1 MPFLVAEVAGVD
13 RCYWLKNGSL
23 FFSTLHYSIRTLF
36 TLVYKQSL
44 RMSDVIPNDAP
55 GSRNQL
61 VVPPSEQDHR
71 QGSLNARVVLVEY
84 GDYQCPQCGE
94 LYTSIKAIQR
104 QLEATLYG
112 RDSLCFV
119 FRHFPQ
125 PQIHP
130 QAQKAALAT
139 EAAGAQGQFWQ
150 MYEILLEHQQ
160 ELGNG
165 YLAEYADRLGL
176 NVPQFLRD
184 IARRTY
190 LDRINQDIE
199 SGIRSG
205 AIHAPALFI
214 NGTRYRNALKIEP
227 LLAAI
232 VESGN
237 FS

>member
-1 MPFLVAEVAGVD
+1 
-13 RCYWLKNGSL
+13 
-23 FFSTLHYSIRTLF
+23 
-36 TLVYKQSL
+36 
-44 RMSDVIPNDAP
+44 MSDVIPNNAP
-55 GSRNQL
+55 DSCNQL

-94 LYTSIKAIQR
+94 LYISIKAIQR
-104 QLEATLYG
+104 QLEATLFG
-112 RDSLCFV
+112 RDFLCFI

-125 PQIHP
+125 PHIYP
-130 QAQKAALAT
+130 QAQKAAAAT

-184 IARRTY
+184 IARGTY

-205 AIHAPALFI
+205 VTDAPALFI
-214 NGTRYRNALKIEP
+214 NNIRYTGRWTITELMT
-227 LLAAI
+227 AI
-232 VESGN
+232 VAASH
-237 FS
+237 

>member
-1 MPFLVAEVAGVD
+1 
-13 RCYWLKNGSL
+13 
-23 FFSTLHYSIRTLF
+23 
-36 TLVYKQSL
+36 
-44 RMSDVIPNDAP
+44 MSDVIPDDAP
-55 GSRNQL
+55 SEHNQL

-104 QLEATLYG
+104 QLETTLFG

-125 PQIHP
+125 PHIHP
-130 QAQKAALAT
+130 QAQKAAAAT

-184 IARRTY
+184 IARGTY

-205 AIHAPALFI
+205 VTHAPALFI
-214 NGTRYRNALKIEP
+214 NNLRYTGGWTITELTT
-227 LLAAI
+227 AI
-232 VESGN
+232 VAASH
-237 FS
+237 

>member
-1 MPFLVAEVAGVD
+1 
-13 RCYWLKNGSL
+13 
-23 FFSTLHYSIRTLF
+23 
-36 TLVYKQSL
+36 
-44 RMSDVIPNDAP
+44 
-55 GSRNQL
+55 
-61 VVPPSEQDHR
+61 
-71 QGSLNARVVLVEY
+71 VLVEY

-104 QLEATLYG
+104 QLEATLFG

-130 QAQKAALAT
+130 QAQKAAVAT

-184 IARRTY
+184 ITRGTY

-199 SGIRSG
+199 SGIRSRVT
-205 AIHAPALFI
+205 HAPALFI
-214 NGTRYRNALKIEP
+214 NGTRYRNALEIEP

>member
-1 MPFLVAEVAGVD
+1 
-13 RCYWLKNGSL
+13 
-23 FFSTLHYSIRTLF
+23 
-36 TLVYKQSL
+36 
-44 RMSDVIPNDAP
+44 MSDVIPDDAP
-55 GSRNQL
+55 SNHNQL

-104 QLEATLYG
+104 QLEDDPIW

-125 PQIHP
+125 PHIHP
-130 QAQKAALAT
+130 QAQKAAAAT

-184 IARRTY
+184 IARGTY

-205 AIHAPALFI
+205 VTHAPALFI
-214 NGTRYRNALKIEP
+214 NNLRYTGGWTITELTT
-227 LLAAI
+227 AI
-232 VESGN
+232 VAASH
-237 FS
+237 

>member
-1 MPFLVAEVAGVD
+1 
-13 RCYWLKNGSL
+13 
-23 FFSTLHYSIRTLF
+23 
-36 TLVYKQSL
+36 
-44 RMSDVIPNDAP
+44 MSDVIPGDTPSNH
-55 GSRNQL
+55 NQL

-94 LYTSIKAIQR
+94 LYISIKAIQR
-104 QLEATLYG
+104 QLEATLFG
-112 RDSLCFV
+112 RGFLCFV

-125 PQIHP
+125 PHIHP
-130 QAQKAALAT
+130 QAQKAAAAT

-184 IARRTY
+184 IARGTY
-190 LDRINQDIE
+190 LDRINRDIE

-205 AIHAPALFI
+205 VTDAPALFI
-214 NGTRYRNALKIEP
+214 NNIRYTGRWRVTELM
-227 LLAAI
+227 AAI
-232 VESGN
+232 VATSH
-237 FS
+237 

>member
-1 MPFLVAEVAGVD
+1 
-13 RCYWLKNGSL
+13 
-23 FFSTLHYSIRTLF
+23 
-36 TLVYKQSL
+36 
-44 RMSDVIPNDAP
+44 MSDVISGDAP
-55 GSRNQL
+55 SNHNQL

-94 LYTSIKAIQR
+94 LYISIKAIQR
-104 QLEATLYG
+104 QLETTLFG

-125 PQIHP
+125 PHIHP
-130 QAQKAALAT
+130 QAQKAAAAT

-184 IARRTY
+184 IARGTY

-205 AIHAPALFI
+205 VTDAPALFI
-214 NGTRYRNALKIEP
+214 NNIRYTGRWKITE
-227 LLAAI
+227 LTAAI
-232 VESGN
+232 VAASH
-237 FS
+237 

>member
-1 MPFLVAEVAGVD
+1 
-13 RCYWLKNGSL
+13 
-23 FFSTLHYSIRTLF
+23 
-36 TLVYKQSL
+36 
-44 RMSDVIPNDAP
+44 MSDVIPDNAP
-55 GSRNQL
+55 SNHNQL

-71 QGSLNARVVLVEY
+71 QGSLNARIVLVEY

-104 QLEATLYG
+104 QLEATLFG
-112 RDSLCFV
+112 TDSLCFV

-125 PQIHP
+125 PHIHP
-130 QAQKAALAT
+130 QAQKAAAAT

-150 MYEILLEHQQ
+150 MYEILLEHQR

-184 IARRTY
+184 IARGTY

-205 AIHAPALFI
+205 VTHAPALFI
-214 NGTRYRNALKIEP
+214 NNIRYT
-227 LLAAI
+227 
-232 VESGN
+232 G
-237 FS
+237 

>member
-1 MPFLVAEVAGVD
+1 MLLTRRISFPQRF
-13 RCYWLKNGSL
+13 
-23 FFSTLHYSIRTLF
+23 
-36 TLVYKQSL
+36 
-44 RMSDVIPNDAP
+44 RMSDVIPDDAP
-55 GSRNQL
+55 SNHNQL
-61 VVPPSEQDHR
+61 VVPPSEQDHW

-104 QLEATLYG
+104 QLETTLFG

-125 PQIHP
+125 PHIHP
-130 QAQKAALAT
+130 QAQKAAAAT
-139 EAAGAQGQFWQ
+139 EAAGAQGQFWE

-184 IARRTY
+184 IARGTY
-190 LDRINQDIE
+190 LDRINEDIE
-199 SGIRSG
+199 GGIQSGIT
-205 AIHAPALFI
+205 AAPALFI
-214 NGTRYRNALKIEP
+214 NNIRYTGRWKMTELMT
-227 LLAAI
+227 AI
-232 VESGN
+232 VAASH
-237 FS
+237 

>member
-1 MPFLVAEVAGVD
+1 
-13 RCYWLKNGSL
+13 
-23 FFSTLHYSIRTLF
+23 
-36 TLVYKQSL
+36 
-44 RMSDVIPNDAP
+44 MSDVIPGDAP
-55 GSRNQL
+55 SNHNQL
-61 VVPPSEQDHR
+61 VVPPSEKDHR

-94 LYTSIKAIQR
+94 LYTSIKAIQH
-104 QLEATLYG
+104 QLEATLFG

-125 PQIHP
+125 PHIHP
-130 QAQKAALAT
+130 QAQKAAAAT
-139 EAAGAQGQFWQ
+139 EAAGAQDQFWQ

-184 IARRTY
+184 IARGTY

-205 AIHAPALFI
+205 VTDAPALFI
-214 NGTRYRNALKIEP
+214 NNIRYTGRWKITE
-227 LLAAI
+227 LMAAI
-232 VESGN
+232 IAASH
-237 FS
+237 

>member
-1 MPFLVAEVAGVD
+1 
-13 RCYWLKNGSL
+13 
-23 FFSTLHYSIRTLF
+23 
-36 TLVYKQSL
+36 
-44 RMSDVIPNDAP
+44 MSDVIPDDAT
-55 GSRNQL
+55 SNQL
-61 VVPPSEQDHR
+61 AVPPSEQDHR
-71 QGSLNARVVLVEY
+71 QGALNARVVLVEY
-84 GDYQCPQCGE
+84 GDYQCPRCGE
-94 LYTSIKAIQR
+94 LYTSIKAIQC
-104 QLEATLYG
+104 QLEVTLLG

-130 QAQKAALAT
+130 QAQKAAAAI

-160 ELGNG
+160 ALGNG

-184 IARRTY
+184 IARGTY

-205 AIHAPALFI
+205 VTDTPALFI
-214 NGTRYRNALKIEP
+214 NGTRYRNALEIEP

-237 FS
+237 LS

>member
-1 MPFLVAEVAGVD
+1 
-13 RCYWLKNGSL
+13 
-23 FFSTLHYSIRTLF
+23 
-36 TLVYKQSL
+36 
-44 RMSDVIPNDAP
+44 MSDVIPDDAP
-55 GSRNQL
+55 SNHNQL
-61 VVPPSEQDHR
+61 VVPPSEQDHW

-104 QLEATLYG
+104 QLETTLFG

-125 PQIHP
+125 PHIHP
-130 QAQKAALAT
+130 QAQKAAAAT

-184 IARRTY
+184 IARGTY

-205 AIHAPALFI
+205 VTHAPALFI
-214 NGTRYRNALKIEP
+214 NNLRYTGGWTITELTT
-227 LLAAI
+227 AI
-232 VESGN
+232 VAASH
-237 FS
+237 

>member
-1 MPFLVAEVAGVD
+1 
-13 RCYWLKNGSL
+13 
-23 FFSTLHYSIRTLF
+23 
-36 TLVYKQSL
+36 
-44 RMSDVIPNDAP
+44 MSDVIPGDTPSNH
-55 GSRNQL
+55 NQL
-61 VVPPSEQDHR
+61 VVLPSEQDHR

-94 LYTSIKAIQR
+94 LYLSIKAIQR

-125 PQIHP
+125 PHIHP
-130 QAQKAALAT
+130 QAQMAAAAT
-139 EAAGAQGQFWQ
+139 EAAAAQGQFWQ
-150 MYEILLEHQQ
+150 MYEILLEHQH

-176 NVPQFLRD
+176 NVPQFLRG
-184 IARRTY
+184 ITRGTY

-205 AIHAPALFI
+205 VTHAPALFI
-214 NGTRYRNALKIEP
+214 NGARYRNALEIES

-232 VESGN
+232 VEAGN

>member
-1 MPFLVAEVAGVD
+1 
-13 RCYWLKNGSL
+13 
-23 FFSTLHYSIRTLF
+23 
-36 TLVYKQSL
+36 
-44 RMSDVIPNDAP
+44 MSDVIPGDAP
-55 GSRNQL
+55 SNHNQL

-94 LYTSIKAIQR
+94 LYISIKAIQR
-104 QLEATLYG
+104 QLEATLFG

-125 PQIHP
+125 PHIHP
-130 QAQKAALAT
+130 QAQKAAAAT
-139 EAAGAQGQFWQ
+139 EAAGAQDQFWQ

-184 IARRTY
+184 IARGTH
-190 LDRINQDIE
+190 LDRINRDIE

-205 AIHAPALFI
+205 VTDAPSLFI
-214 NGTRYRNALKIEP
+214 NNIRYTGRWTITELT
-227 LLAAI
+227 AAI
-232 VESGN
+232 VAASH
-237 FS
+237 